1 MPCPNG
7 QDILKEKSN
16 FTIYILYKGF
26 IMNIKVFSNCDFG
39 EIRIAVNENGEALF
53 CLLDVCKALGLSN
66 PSMVKERLDF
76 SNLSSIEVTTKSA
89 NRHGGFTRTTTMT
102 YIGEANLY
110 RCIFQSKKEEAK
122 GFQNWVFGEVLPQ
135 IRKTGGYIPV
145 AKEDDEMTVMAKAL
159 GIMKRTLE
167 EKERLI
173 EEQRPMAELGKQ
185 VSGSDNNIMVGEM
198 AKILYENGI
207 EIGRRRMYKW
217 LRENGYIFKK
227 TREPMQKWI
236 EKGIMTVKEC
246 WISTD
251 HGMELSVTPMIT
263 GKGQQ
268 HFLQIFL
275 SEKSY

>member
-1 MPCPNG
+1 M
-7 QDILKEKSN
+7 DIK
-16 FTIYILYKGF
+16 I
-26 IMNIKVFSNCDFG
+26 FG
-39 EIRIAVNENGEALF
+39 NPTFGDIRIAVNEKGETLF
-53 CLLDVCKALGLSN
+53 CLLDVCKALELAN
-66 PSMVKERLDF
+66 PSQVKTRLDS
-76 SNLSSIEVTTKSA
+76 SNLISVEVTTKSA
-89 NRHGGFTRTTTMT
+89 NRHGEFTRTTSMT

-122 GFQNWVFGEVLPQ
+122 AFQGWVFEEILPQ

-145 AKEDDEMTVMAKAL
+145 SAEDDEKTVLAKAL

-167 EKERLI
+167 EKNRLI

-185 VSGSDNNIMVGEM
+185 VSGSDENIMVGEM

-207 EIGRRRMYKW
+207 EIGRRRLFKW
-217 LRENGYIFKK
+217 LRENGYIFKQS
-227 TREPMQKWI
+227 REPMQKWI
-236 EKGIMTVKEC
+236 ERGIMAVKEC

-251 HGMELSVTPMIT
+251 HGMELAVTPMIT

-275 SEKSY
+275 HEK

>member
-1 MPCPNG
+1 M
-7 QDILKEKSN
+7 DIK
-16 FTIYILYKGF
+16 I
-26 IMNIKVFSNCDFG
+26 FG
-39 EIRIAVNENGEALF
+39 NPTFGDIRIAVNKKGEPLF
-53 CLLDVCKALGLSN
+53 CLSDVCKALELAN
-66 PSMVKERLDF
+66 PSQVKARLD
-76 SNLSSIEVTTKSA
+76 SGDLISVEVTTKGK
-89 NRHGGFTRTTTMT
+89 NQHGEFTRTTSMT

-122 GFQNWVFGEVLPQ
+122 GFQKWVFGEVLPQ

-145 AKEDDEMTVMAKAL
+145 AKEDDEKTVLAKAL

-167 EKERLI
+167 EKNRLI

-185 VSGSDNNIMVGEM
+185 VSGSDENIMVGEM

-207 EIGRRRMYKW
+207 EIGRRRLFKW
-217 LRENGYIFKK
+217 LRENGYIFKQS
-227 TREPMQKWI
+227 REPMQKWI
-236 EKGIMTVKEC
+236 ERGIMAVKEC

-251 HGMELSVTPMIT
+251 HGMELAVTPMIT

-275 SEKSY
+275 HEK

>member
-1 MPCPNG
+1 M
-7 QDILKEKSN
+7 DIK
-16 FTIYILYKGF
+16 I
-26 IMNIKVFSNCDFG
+26 FG
-39 EIRIAVNENGEALF
+39 NPTFGDIRIAVNEKGEPLF
-53 CLLDVCKALGLSN
+53 CLLDVCKALELAN
-66 PSMVKERLDF
+66 PSQVKARLD
-76 SNLSSIEVTTKSA
+76 SGDLISVEVTTKGK
-89 NRHGGFTRTTTMT
+89 NQHGEFTRTTSMT

-122 GFQNWVFGEVLPQ
+122 TFQNWVFGEVLPQ

-145 AKEDDEMTVMAKAL
+145 AKEDDEKTVLAKAL

-167 EKERLI
+167 EKNRLI

-185 VSGSDNNIMVGEM
+185 VSGSDENIMVGEM

-207 EIGRRRMYKW
+207 EIGRKRLFKW
-217 LRENGYIFKK
+217 LRENGYIFKQ

-236 EKGIMTVKEC
+236 ERGIMAVKEC

-251 HGMELSVTPMIT
+251 HGMELAVTPMIT

-275 SEKSY
+275 HEK

>member
-1 MPCPNG
+1 M
-7 QDILKEKSN
+7 DIKIFAN
-16 FTIYILYKGF
+16 PT
-26 IMNIKVFSNCDFG
+26 FG
-39 EIRIAVNENGEALF
+39 DIRIAVNENDEALF
-53 CLLDVCKALGLSN
+53 CLLDVCKALELAN
-66 PSMVKERLDF
+66 PSQVKTRLDS
-76 SNLSSIEVTTKSA
+76 SNLISVEVTTKSA
-89 NRHGGFTRTTTMT
+89 NRHAEFTRTTSMT

-122 GFQNWVFGEVLPQ
+122 AFQDWVFGEVLPQ

-145 AKEDDEMTVMAKAL
+145 SAEDDEKTVLAKAL

-173 EEQRPMAELGKQ
+173 EEQRPMAELGRQ
-185 VSGSDNNIMVGEM
+185 VSGSDENIMVGEM

-207 EIGRRRMYKW
+207 EIGRRRMFKW

-246 WISTD
+246 WITTD

-275 SEKSY
+275 REKSY

>member
-1 MPCPNG
+1 M
-7 QDILKEKSN
+7 E
-16 FTIYILYKGF
+16 
-26 IMNIKVFSNCDFG
+26 IKIFANPSFG
-39 EIRIAVNENGEALF
+39 DIRIAVNEKGEPLF
-53 CLLDVCKALGLSN
+53 CLSDVCKILSLSN

-76 SNLSSIEVTTKSA
+76 SNLSSIDVTTKSA
-89 NRHGGFTRTTTMT
+89 NRHGEFTRTTSMT

-122 GFQNWVFGEVLPQ
+122 AFQNWVVGEVLPQ

-145 AKEDDEMTVMAKAL
+145 AKEDDEKTLLAKAL

-167 EKERLI
+167 EKQRLI

-185 VSGSDNNIMVGEM
+185 VSGSDENIMVGEM

-207 EIGRRRMYKW
+207 EIGRRRMFKW
-217 LRENGYIFKK
+217 LRENGYIFKQS
-227 TREPMQKWI
+227 REPMQKWI
-236 EKGIMTVKEC
+236 ERGIMAVKEC

-251 HGMELSVTPMIT
+251 HGMELAVTPMIT

-275 SEKSY
+275 KGNSTLN

>member
-1 MPCPNG
+1 MDIKIFGNPN
-7 QDILKEKSN
+7 
-16 FTIYILYKGF
+16 
-26 IMNIKVFSNCDFG
+26 FG
-39 EIRIAVNENGEALF
+39 DIRIAVNEKGEALF
-53 CLLDVCKALGLSN
+53 CLLDVCKALELAN
-66 PSMVKERLDF
+66 PSQVKTRLDS
-76 SNLSSIEVTTKSA
+76 SNLISVEVTTKSA
-89 NRHGGFTRTTTMT
+89 NRHGEFTRTTSMT

-122 GFQNWVFGEVLPQ
+122 AFQGWVFEEILPQ

-145 AKEDDEMTVMAKAL
+145 SAEDDEKTVLAKAL

-167 EKERLI
+167 EKNRLI

-185 VSGSDNNIMVGEM
+185 VSGSDDNIMVGEM

-207 EIGRRRMYKW
+207 EIGRRRMFKW
-217 LRENGYIFKK
+217 LRENGYIFKQS
-227 TREPMQKWI
+227 REPMQKWI
-236 EKGIMTVKEC
+236 ERGIMAVKEC

-251 HGMELSVTPMIT
+251 HGMELAVTPMIT

-275 SEKSY
+275 HEK

>member
-1 MPCPNG
+1 MDIKIFGNPN
-7 QDILKEKSN
+7 
-16 FTIYILYKGF
+16 
-26 IMNIKVFSNCDFG
+26 FG
-39 EIRIAVNENGEALF
+39 DIRIAVNEKGEALF
-53 CLLDVCKALGLSN
+53 CLLDVCKALELAN
-66 PSMVKERLDF
+66 PSQVKTRLDS
-76 SNLSSIEVTTKSA
+76 SNLISVEVTTKSA
-89 NRHGGFTRTTTMT
+89 NRHGEFTRTTSMT

-122 GFQNWVFGEVLPQ
+122 AFQGWVFEEILPQ

-145 AKEDDEMTVMAKAL
+145 SAEDDEKTVLAKAL

-167 EKERLI
+167 EKNRLI

-185 VSGSDNNIMVGEM
+185 VSGSDENIMVGEM

-207 EIGRRRMYKW
+207 EIGRRRMFKW
-217 LRENGYIFKK
+217 LRENGYIFKQS
-227 TREPMQKWI
+227 REPMQKWI
-236 EKGIMTVKEC
+236 ERGIMAVKEC

-251 HGMELSVTPMIT
+251 HGMELAVTPMIT

-275 SEKSY
+275 HEK

>member
-1 MPCPNG
+1 MDIKIFGNPN
-7 QDILKEKSN
+7 
-16 FTIYILYKGF
+16 
-26 IMNIKVFSNCDFG
+26 FG
-39 EIRIAVNENGEALF
+39 DIRIAVNEKGEALF
-53 CLLDVCKALGLSN
+53 CLLDVCKALELAN
-66 PSMVKERLDF
+66 PSQVKTRLDS
-76 SNLSSIEVTTKSA
+76 SNLISVEVTTKSA
-89 NRHGGFTRTTTMT
+89 NRHGEFTRTTSMT

-122 GFQNWVFGEVLPQ
+122 AFQDWVFGEVLPQ

-145 AKEDDEMTVMAKAL
+145 SAEDDEKTVLAKAL

-167 EKERLI
+167 EKDRLI

-185 VSGSDNNIMVGEM
+185 VSGSDENIMVGEM

-207 EIGRRRMYKW
+207 EIGRKRMFKW
-217 LRENGYIFKK
+217 LRENGYIFKQS
-227 TREPMQKWI
+227 REPMQKWI
-236 EKGIMTVKEC
+236 ERGIMAVKEC

-251 HGMELSVTPMIT
+251 HGMELAVTPMIT

-275 SEKSY
+275 HEK

>member
-1 MPCPNG
+1 MDIKIFGNPN
-7 QDILKEKSN
+7 
-16 FTIYILYKGF
+16 
-26 IMNIKVFSNCDFG
+26 FG
-39 EIRIAVNENGEALF
+39 DIRIAVNEKGEALF
-53 CLLDVCKALGLSN
+53 CLLDVCKALELAN
-66 PSMVKERLDF
+66 PSQVKTRLDS
-76 SNLSSIEVTTKSA
+76 SNLISVEVTTKSA
-89 NRHGGFTRTTTMT
+89 NRHGEFTRTTSMT

-122 GFQNWVFGEVLPQ
+122 AFQGWVFEEILPQ

-145 AKEDDEMTVMAKAL
+145 SAEDDEKTVLAKAL

-167 EKERLI
+167 EKNRLI

-185 VSGSDNNIMVGEM
+185 VSGSDDNIMVGEM

-207 EIGRRRMYKW
+207 EIGRRRMFKW
-217 LRENGYIFKK
+217 LRENGYIFKQS
-227 TREPMQKWI
+227 REPMQKWI
-236 EKGIMTVKEC
+236 ERGIMAVKEC

-251 HGMELSVTPMIT
+251 HGVELAVTPMIT

-275 SEKSY
+275 HEK

>member
-1 MPCPNG
+1 M
-7 QDILKEKSN
+7 DIKIFAN
-16 FTIYILYKGF
+16 PT
-26 IMNIKVFSNCDFG
+26 FG
-39 EIRIAVNENGEALF
+39 DIRIAVNENDEALF
-53 CLLDVCKALGLSN
+53 CLLDVCKALELAN
-66 PSMVKERLDF
+66 PSQVKTRLDS
-76 SNLSSIEVTTKSA
+76 SNLISVEVTTKSA
-89 NRHGGFTRTTTMT
+89 NRHAEFTRTTSMT

-122 GFQNWVFGEVLPQ
+122 AFQDWVCGEVLPQ
-135 IRKTGGYIPV
+135 NRKTGGYIPV
-145 AKEDDEMTVMAKAL
+145 AKEDDEKTLLAKAL

-185 VSGSDNNIMVGEM
+185 VSGSDENIMVGEM

-207 EIGRRRMYKW
+207 EIGRRRMFKW
-217 LRENGYIFKK
+217 LRENGYIFKQS
-227 TREPMQKWI
+227 REPMQKWI
-236 EKGIMTVKEC
+236 ERGIMAVKEC

-251 HGMELSVTPMIT
+251 HGMELAVTPMIT

-275 SEKSY
+275 HEK

>member
-1 MPCPNG
+1 M
-7 QDILKEKSN
+7 DIK
-16 FTIYILYKGF
+16 I
-26 IMNIKVFSNCDFG
+26 FG
-39 EIRIAVNENGEALF
+39 NPTFGDIRIAVNEKGEPLF
-53 CLLDVCKALGLSN
+53 CLSDVCKALELAN
-66 PSMVKERLDF
+66 PSQVKARLD
-76 SNLSSIEVTTKSA
+76 SGDLISVEVTTKGK
-89 NRHGGFTRTTTMT
+89 NQHGEFTRTTSMT

-122 GFQNWVFGEVLPQ
+122 AFQNWVFGEVLPQ

-145 AKEDDEMTVMAKAL
+145 AKEDDEKTVLAKAL

-167 EKERLI
+167 EKNRLI

-185 VSGSDNNIMVGEM
+185 VSGSDENIMVGEM

-207 EIGRRRMYKW
+207 EIGRKRLFKW
-217 LRENGYIFKK
+217 LRENGYIFKQ

-236 EKGIMTVKEC
+236 ERGIMAVKEC

-251 HGMELSVTPMIT
+251 HGMELAVTPMIT

-275 SEKSY
+275 HEK

>member
-1 MPCPNG
+1 M
-7 QDILKEKSN
+7 DIK
-16 FTIYILYKGF
+16 I
-26 IMNIKVFSNCDFG
+26 FG
-39 EIRIAVNENGEALF
+39 NPTFGDIRIAVNEKGEPLF
-53 CLLDVCKALGLSN
+53 CLLDVCKALELAN
-66 PSMVKERLDF
+66 PSQVKTRLDS
-76 SNLSSIEVTTKSA
+76 SNLISVEVTTKSA
-89 NRHGGFTRTTTMT
+89 NRHGEFTRTTSMT

-122 GFQNWVFGEVLPQ
+122 TFQNWVFGEVLPQ

-145 AKEDDEMTVMAKAL
+145 SAEDDEKTVLAKAL

-173 EEQRPMAELGKQ
+173 EEQRPMAELGRQ
-185 VSGSDNNIMVGEM
+185 VSGSDENIMVGEM

-207 EIGRRRMYKW
+207 EIGRRRMFKW

-246 WISTD
+246 WITTD

-275 SEKSY
+275 GKYHA

>member
-1 MPCPNG
+1 MDIKIFGNPN
-7 QDILKEKSN
+7 
-16 FTIYILYKGF
+16 
-26 IMNIKVFSNCDFG
+26 FG
-39 EIRIAVNENGEALF
+39 DIRIAVNEKGEALF
-53 CLLDVCKALGLSN
+53 CLLDVCKALELAN
-66 PSMVKERLDF
+66 PSQVKTRLDS
-76 SNLSSIEVTTKSA
+76 SNLISVEVTTKSA
-89 NRHGGFTRTTTMT
+89 NRHGEFTRTTSMT

-122 GFQNWVFGEVLPQ
+122 AFQGWVFEEILPQ

-145 AKEDDEMTVMAKAL
+145 SAEDDEKTVLAKAL

-167 EKERLI
+167 EKNRLI

-185 VSGSDNNIMVGEM
+185 VSGSDENIMVGEM

-207 EIGRRRMYKW
+207 EIGRRRMFKW
-217 LRENGYIFKK
+217 LRENGYIFKQS
-227 TREPMQKWI
+227 REPMQKWI
-236 EKGIMTVKEC
+236 EKGIMAVKEC

-251 HGMELSVTPMIT
+251 HGMELAVTPMIT

-275 SEKSY
+275 HEK

>member
-1 MPCPNG
+1 M
-7 QDILKEKSN
+7 DIK
-16 FTIYILYKGF
+16 I
-26 IMNIKVFSNCDFG
+26 FG
-39 EIRIAVNENGEALF
+39 NPTFGDIRIAVNKKGEPLF
-53 CLLDVCKALGLSN
+53 CLSDVCKALELAN
-66 PSMVKERLDF
+66 PSQVKARLD
-76 SNLSSIEVTTKSA
+76 SGDLISVEVTTKGK
-89 NRHGGFTRTTTMT
+89 NQHGEFTRTTSMT

-122 GFQNWVFGEVLPQ
+122 AFQNWVFGEVLPQ

-145 AKEDDEMTVMAKAL
+145 AKEDDEKTVLAKAL

-167 EKERLI
+167 EKNRLI

-185 VSGSDNNIMVGEM
+185 VSGSDENIMVGEM

-207 EIGRRRMYKW
+207 EIGRKRLFKW
-217 LRENGYIFKK
+217 LRENGYIFKQS
-227 TREPMQKWI
+227 REPMQKWI
-236 EKGIMTVKEC
+236 ERGIMAVKEC

-251 HGMELSVTPMIT
+251 HGMELAVTPMIT

-275 SEKSY
+275 HEK

>member
-1 MPCPNG
+1 M
-7 QDILKEKSN
+7 E
-16 FTIYILYKGF
+16 
-26 IMNIKVFSNCDFG
+26 IKIFANPSFG
-39 EIRIAVNENGEALF
+39 DIRIAVNEKGEPLF
-53 CLLDVCKALGLSN
+53 CLSDVCKILSLSN

-76 SNLSSIEVTTKSA
+76 SNLSSIDVTTKSA
-89 NRHGGFTRTTTMT
+89 NRHGEFTRTTSMT

-122 GFQNWVFGEVLPQ
+122 AFQNWVVGEVLPQ

-145 AKEDDEMTVMAKAL
+145 AKEDDEKTLLAKAL

-185 VSGSDNNIMVGEM
+185 VSGSDENIMVGEM

-207 EIGRRRMYKW
+207 EIGRKRMFKW
-217 LRENGYIFKK
+217 LRENGYIFKQS
-227 TREPMQKWI
+227 REPMQKWI
-236 EKGIMTVKEC
+236 ERGIMAVKEC

-251 HGMELSVTPMIT
+251 HGMELAVTPMIT

-275 SEKSY
+275 HEK

>member
-1 MPCPNG
+1 M
-7 QDILKEKSN
+7 DIKIFAN
-16 FTIYILYKGF
+16 PT
-26 IMNIKVFSNCDFG
+26 FG
-39 EIRIAVNENGEALF
+39 DIRIAVNENDEALF
-53 CLLDVCKALGLSN
+53 CLLDVCKALELAN
-66 PSMVKERLDF
+66 PSQVKTRLDS
-76 SNLSSIEVTTKSA
+76 SNLISVEVTTKSA
-89 NRHGGFTRTTTMT
+89 NRHAEFTRTTSMT

-122 GFQNWVFGEVLPQ
+122 AFQDWVFGEVLPQ

-145 AKEDDEMTVMAKAL
+145 AKEDDEKTLLAKAL

-185 VSGSDNNIMVGEM
+185 VSGSDENIMVGEM

-207 EIGRRRMYKW
+207 EIGRRRMFKW
-217 LRENGYIFKK
+217 LRENGYIFKQS
-227 TREPMQKWI
+227 REPMQKWI
-236 EKGIMTVKEC
+236 ERGIMAVKEC

-251 HGMELSVTPMIT
+251 HGMELAVTPMIT

-275 SEKSY
+275 HEK

>member
-1 MPCPNG
+1 M
-7 QDILKEKSN
+7 DIKIFAN
-16 FTIYILYKGF
+16 PT
-26 IMNIKVFSNCDFG
+26 FG
-39 EIRIAVNENGEALF
+39 DIRIAVNENDEALF
-53 CLLDVCKALGLSN
+53 CLSDVCKALELAN
-66 PSMVKERLDF
+66 PSQVKTRLDS
-76 SNLSSIEVTTKSA
+76 SNLISVEVTTKSA
-89 NRHGGFTRTTTMT
+89 NRHGEFTRTTSMT

-122 GFQNWVFGEVLPQ
+122 AFQNWVFGEVLPQ

-145 AKEDDEMTVMAKAL
+145 AKEDDEKTLLAKAL

-167 EKERLI
+167 EKDRLI

-185 VSGSDNNIMVGEM
+185 VSGSKENIMVGEM

-207 EIGRRRMYKW
+207 EIGRRRLFKW
-217 LRENGYIFKK
+217 LRENGYIFKQS
-227 TREPMQKWI
+227 REPMQKWI
-236 EKGIMTVKEC
+236 ERGIMAVKEC

-251 HGMELSVTPMIT
+251 HGMELAVTPMIT

-275 SEKSY
+275 HEK

>member
-246 WISTD
+246 WITTD

>member
-1 MPCPNG
+1 MDIKIFGNPN
-7 QDILKEKSN
+7 
-16 FTIYILYKGF
+16 
-26 IMNIKVFSNCDFG
+26 FG
-39 EIRIAVNENGEALF
+39 DIRIAVNEKGEALF
-53 CLLDVCKALGLSN
+53 CLLDVCKALELAN
-66 PSMVKERLDF
+66 PSQVKTRLDS
-76 SNLSSIEVTTKSA
+76 SNLISVEVTTKSA
-89 NRHGGFTRTTTMT
+89 NRHGEFTRTTSMT

-122 GFQNWVFGEVLPQ
+122 AFQDWVFGEVLPQ

-145 AKEDDEMTVMAKAL
+145 SAEDDEKTVLAKAL

-167 EKERLI
+167 EKNRLI

-185 VSGSDNNIMVGEM
+185 VSGSKENIMVGEM

-207 EIGRRRMYKW
+207 EIGRRRMFKW
-217 LRENGYIFKK
+217 LRENGYIFKQS
-227 TREPMQKWI
+227 REPMQKWI
-236 EKGIMTVKEC
+236 ERGIMAVKEC

-251 HGMELSVTPMIT
+251 HGVELAVTPMIT

-275 SEKSY
+275 HEK

>member
-1 MPCPNG
+1 M
-7 QDILKEKSN
+7 DIK
-16 FTIYILYKGF
+16 I
-26 IMNIKVFSNCDFG
+26 FG
-39 EIRIAVNENGEALF
+39 NPTFGDIRIAVNEKGEPLF
-53 CLLDVCKALGLSN
+53 CLSDVCKALELAN
-66 PSMVKERLDF
+66 PSQVKARLD
-76 SNLSSIEVTTKSA
+76 SGDLISVEVTTKGK
-89 NRHGGFTRTTTMT
+89 NQHGEFTRTTSMT

-122 GFQNWVFGEVLPQ
+122 AFQNWVFGEVLPQ

-145 AKEDDEMTVMAKAL
+145 AKEDDEKTVLAKAL

-167 EKERLI
+167 EKNRLI

-185 VSGSDNNIMVGEM
+185 VSGSDENIMVGEM

-207 EIGRRRMYKW
+207 EIGRKRLFKW
-217 LRENGYIFKK
+217 LRENGYIFKQ

-236 EKGIMTVKEC
+236 ERGIMAVKEC
-246 WISTD
+246 WISTG
-251 HGMELSVTPMIT
+251 HGMELAVTPMIT

-275 SEKSY
+275 HEK

>member
-1 MPCPNG
+1 MDIKIFGNPN
-7 QDILKEKSN
+7 
-16 FTIYILYKGF
+16 
-26 IMNIKVFSNCDFG
+26 FG
-39 EIRIAVNENGEALF
+39 DIRIAVNEKGEALF
-53 CLLDVCKALGLSN
+53 CLLDVCKALELAN
-66 PSMVKERLDF
+66 PSQVKTRLDS
-76 SNLSSIEVTTKSA
+76 SNLISVEVTTKSA
-89 NRHGGFTRTTTMT
+89 NRHGEFTRTTSMT

-122 GFQNWVFGEVLPQ
+122 AFQGWVFGEVLPQ

-145 AKEDDEMTVMAKAL
+145 SAEDDEKTLLAKAL

-167 EKERLI
+167 EKDRLI

-185 VSGSDNNIMVGEM
+185 VSGSDENIMVGEM

-207 EIGRRRMYKW
+207 EIGRRRLFKW
-217 LRENGYIFKK
+217 LRENGYIFKQS
-227 TREPMQKWI
+227 REPMQKWI
-236 EKGIMTVKEC
+236 ERGIMAVKEC

-251 HGMELSVTPMIT
+251 HGMELAVTPMIT

-275 SEKSY
+275 HEK

>member
-1 MPCPNG
+1 M
-7 QDILKEKSN
+7 DIK
-16 FTIYILYKGF
+16 I
-26 IMNIKVFSNCDFG
+26 FG
-39 EIRIAVNENGEALF
+39 NPTFGDIRIAVNEKGEPLF
-53 CLLDVCKALGLSN
+53 CLLDVCKALELAN
-66 PSMVKERLDF
+66 PSQVKTRLDS
-76 SNLSSIEVTTKSA
+76 SNLISVEVTTKSA
-89 NRHGGFTRTTTMT
+89 NRHGEFTRTTSMT

-122 GFQNWVFGEVLPQ
+122 TFQDWVFGEVLPQ

-145 AKEDDEMTVMAKAL
+145 SADDDEKTVLAKAL

-185 VSGSDNNIMVGEM
+185 VSGSDENIMVGEM

-207 EIGRRRMYKW
+207 EIGRRRLFKW
-217 LRENGYIFKK
+217 LRENGYIFKQS
-227 TREPMQKWI
+227 REPMQKWI
-236 EKGIMTVKEC
+236 ERGIMAVKEC

-251 HGMELSVTPMIT
+251 HGMELAVTPMIT

-275 SEKSY
+275 HEK

>member
-1 MPCPNG
+1 M
-7 QDILKEKSN
+7 E
-16 FTIYILYKGF
+16 
-26 IMNIKVFSNCDFG
+26 IKIFSNSIFG
-39 EIRIAVNENGEALF
+39 DIRIAQNEKNEVFF
-53 CLLDVCKALGLSN
+53 CLSDVCKALEIAN
-66 PSMVKERLDF
+66 PSQVKTRLDS
-76 SNLSSIEVTTKSA
+76 SNLISVEVSTKSA
-89 NRHGGFTRTTTMT
+89 NRHGEFTRITTMT

-145 AKEDDEMTVMAKAL
+145 AKEDDEMTIMAKAL

-167 EKERLI
+167 EKDRLI
-173 EEQRPMAELGKQ
+173 EELRPMAEFGKQ
-185 VSGSDNNIMVGEM
+185 VCYSDKNIMVGEM

-207 EIGRRRMYKW
+207 EIGRSRMFKW
-217 LRENGYIFKK
+217 LRENGYIFKQ

-275 SEKSY
+275 SEKPY